1 MLAFHN
7 NRRNCHAIWWHF
19 FSIIRNKCPVCYTQS
34 SVCYARILCV
44 LQRVWNPN
52 QQGYTISLN
61 KVARKWQPSTL
72 ETDISSLRE
81 ENEVQKKKNPTQP
94 NLSQVPSLPFLFQFK
109 ILPEA
114 PFQHQSLEP
123 GDSCQ
128 CYFLFPAASSEAK
141 AASLASETSASL
153 VIFKDA

>member
-7 NRRNCHAIWWHF
+7 NRRNCQAIWWHF

-72 ETDISSLRE
+72 EADISSLRE
-81 ENEVQKKKNPTQP
+81 ENEVQKKKKIQP
-94 NLSQVPSLPFLFQFK
+94 NLTWARCPHSHFFSNLKCSQRLHFS
-109 ILPEA
+109 IS
-114 PFQHQSLEP
+114 HWNLEIH
-123 GDSCQ
+123 
-128 CYFLFPAASSEAK
+128 AS
-141 AASLASETSASL
+141 
-153 VIFKDA
+153 VIFCFRQHPQRLRLLL